1 MEEQT
6 PQNEH
11 DEKHVT
17 PEPIE
22 NSAAGEDALFV
33 NKPLEIAGLPLI
45 DDEAFSPLHKEYLY
59 VRLVSALVFFAFLA
73 AAGVLLY
80 FNTDLAIWQIYLP
93 LVVIATFNITVQILG
108 FSKKGYL
115 MRTHDISYKRG
126 LIFHK
131 RTTVPLVRIQ
141 HSEVSQGPL
150 QRLFDLATVKIYT
163 AGGQQSDLS
172 IPGLT
177 PTEAGKV
184 RDYINKLV
192 REHAEG

>member
-1 MEEQT
+1 MAEELTQFV
-6 PQNEH
+6 N
-11 DEKHVT
+11 
-17 PEPIE
+17 EPIE
-22 NSAAGEDALFV
+22 VS
-33 NKPLEIAGLPLI
+33 GLPFL
-45 DDEAFSPLHKEYLY
+45 DEGDFLPLHKEYLY
-59 VRLVSALVFFAFLA
+59 VRLVGAIILFAFLA
-73 AAGVLLY
+73 AVGVFVY
-80 FNTDLAIWQIYLP
+80 FKTDLAIWQIYLP
-93 LVVIATFNITVQILG
+93 LAILAVANITLHILG

-141 HSEVSQGPL
+141 HSEVIQGPL

-177 PTEAGKV
+177 PQEAAKV
-184 RDYINKLV
+184 RDFINKKV
-192 REHAEG
+192 QDHAA